1 MVSGRRGSARILM
14 EAVAVHVAVRDAAGM
29 QTGPLLGSGRTADV
43 FAIDDAWVLR
53 RYRDGG
59 DASAEAAVMSYVFGQ
74 GYPAPRVGPT
84 AGGDLIMERL
94 IGPTMVEALQQ
105 GMITP
110 EEAGA
115 VLAGLLR
122 RLHSL
127 PARVSADPTDR
138 VLHLDLHP
146 ENVMLTPEG
155 PVVIDWTNA
164 KEGPPALDWGIS
176 ALILAEVAVGPR
188 VEAPMARTILVSLL
202 SEVDHA
208 IDLERALAIRVA
220 NPTLSQVE
228 KQRLDE
234 AVALVW
240 AMS

>member
-1 MVSGRRGSARILM
+1 
-14 EAVAVHVAVRDAAGM
+14 M

-59 DASAEAAVMSYVFGQ
+59 DASAEVAVMSYVFSQ

-84 AGGDLIMERL
+84 VDGDLIMERL
-94 IGPTMVEALQQ
+94 SGPTMVEALQQ

-122 RLHSL
+122 RLHAL
-127 PARVSADPTDR
+127 PPWVSAAPTDR

-155 PVVIDWTNA
+155 PVVIDWANA

-188 VEAPMARTILVSLL
+188 AEAPMARTILGSLL

-220 NPTLSQVE
+220 NPTLSQAE

-234 AVALVW
+234 ALALVW